1 MYKAKEIGWIILLVF
16 CMTALAGC
24 RNQDEEMVVLEE
36 VELEEVSEETESGEM
51 DEEINTIFI
60 YVCGQVENP
69 GVYELA
75 EGSRIYEA
83 IQMAGGMTETAAKDY
98 VNQAQMLVDGQRVYV
113 PSVEEAERGQVQE
126 QSISVSAMESGKKV
140 NINTAGKEE
149 LMTLT
154 GIGEVRAEAIL
165 TYRQMKGRFGD
176 IEELMQV
183 EGIKQGTYEKI
194 KDQITV

>member
-1 MYKAKEIGWIILLVF
+1 MYRAKEKIWMIFLVLCMSLIG
-16 CMTALAGC
+16 GC
-24 RNQDEEMVVLEE
+24 REQEEEMVVLEE
-36 VELEEVSEETESGEM
+36 VELEEDSEEIESG
-51 DEEINTIFI
+51 DTEEELETIFI
-60 YVCGQVENP
+60 YVCGQVVNP

-75 EGSRIYEA
+75 EGSRVYEA
-83 IQMAGGMTETAAKDY
+83 IQIAGGMTETAAKDY
-98 VNQAQMLVDGQRVYV
+98 VNQAQMLVDGQRVYI
-113 PSVEEAERGQVQE
+113 PSTEEAEQGQMQE
-126 QSISVSAMESGKKV
+126 HSVSSSVMESEIKV

-165 TYRQMKGRFGD
+165 AYRQMKGRFGD